1 MLEGVSKLGC
11 HCDWCNEA
19 VVKLVN
25 RHVEARLVQQ
35 TVGVVEDDFAD
46 GHAYEEVA
54 DYFKS
59 PGQRGVDAIGRSFSE
74 VGDSGE
80 ETDVE
85 ECGHDLVAQNDVEA
99 VPELWGVGLGGGL
112 DFMTVREGGKEDING
127 LVEGAGDPEKGEL
140 DEERA
145 TDLEGLRGV
154 GLYCG
159 LPCWLEVKV
168 REFRHCR

>member
-19 VVKLVN
+19 VVKFVD
-25 RHVEARLVQQ
+25 RHVEARLVQE

-46 GHAYEEVA
+46 GNANDEIA
-54 DYFKS
+54 DNFKG

-74 VGDSGE
+74 VGDSKE

-85 ECGHDLVAQNDVEA
+85 ECGHDLVTHDDVEA
-99 VPELWGVGLGGGL
+99 VPELWGVGLRGGL

-145 TDLEGLRGV
+145 TDFKGLRGV
-154 GLYCG
+154 GFHCG
-159 LPCWLEVKV
+159 LPRWLEVKA
-168 REFRHCR
+168 RELRHCR